1 MRCVSG
7 HKPLQRAAG
16 LRSPFALSQ
25 AFDVIADRSKGVV
38 DLLWRQVDCS
48 KRKYSVTSY

>member
-1 MRCVSG
+1 M
-7 HKPLQRAAG
+7 
-16 LRSPFALSQ
+16 
-25 AFDVIADRSKGVV
+25 IADRGKGVV